1 MVLNFPKSSERRES
15 KNTSQNEMIFFSKLF
30 LLKTNTFL
38 LTFLGNFNRLNK
50 VLSFSN
56 LLEAER
62 LPSLLRNFMQI
73 RYISVLVP
81 GCQSVMFMQIF
92 KSELPLKATANVLHS
107 GTKL

>member
-1 MVLNFPKSSERRES
+1 MALN
-15 KNTSQNEMIFFSKLF
+15 
-30 LLKTNTFL
+30 
-38 LTFLGNFNRLNK
+38 
-50 VLSFSN
+50 FSN

-107 GTKL
+107 GTQIEKYKKWTNKCLRVKLDKHCKY